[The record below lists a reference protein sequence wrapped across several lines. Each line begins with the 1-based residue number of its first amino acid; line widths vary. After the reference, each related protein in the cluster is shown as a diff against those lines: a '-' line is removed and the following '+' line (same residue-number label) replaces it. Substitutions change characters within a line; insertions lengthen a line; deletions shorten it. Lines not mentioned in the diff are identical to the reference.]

1 MCKFNGN
8 DILKD
13 ALVKLGINLS
23 ELVAMTSIWASPK
36 YCNDLKEK
44 TGTSVRFPNTRRGRV
59 GEERGSVVNGVK
71 IDDNTYA
78 NNAIKYAVGIKRKDI
93 KNFNAC
99 HIYENTCYD
108 ERYHTKIENLVL
120 IPNAIA
126 QLSDNFEEVINCL
139 KYRAFELYGWYPE
152 ESEEPIKPHNY
163 PTNWREPEPYTIIG
177 KDVMLEQEKQTEI
190 EVEKNFYVEREM
202 DEIEKVE
209 NRIPKWFTKEN
220 QINSIILIKFLELL
234 DSSRNNIVSREELK
248 EVCSNYIKDFIGN
261 FNQMANFGE
270 RNHAKVFEIDRDNV
284 WLWQPIAKFVLSEY
298 QKYLISKGM

>member
-1 MCKFNGN
+1 MCKLNGN

-13 ALVKLGINLS
+13 ALIKLGINLS
-23 ELVAMTSIWASPK
+23 ELVAMTSIWASPE
-36 YCNDLKEK
+36 YCNNLKQK
-44 TGTSVRFPNTRRGRV
+44 KGSSTRYPNIRRGRA
-59 GEERGSVVNGVK
+59 GEERGSFIKGVK

-78 NNAIKYAVGIKRKDI
+78 NNAIKYAVGINRKDI

-152 ESEEPIKPHNY
+152 ESEKPVKPHNY
-163 PTNWREPEPYTIIG
+163 PTNWRKPEAYIVEQS
-177 KDVMLEQEKQTEI
+177 VMLEQEKEAEFESEKDSYIAREI
-190 EVEKNFYVEREM
+190 N
-202 DEIEKVE
+202 EIEKVK
-209 NRIPKWFTKEN
+209 NRVPKWFSKDT
-220 QINSIILIKFLELL
+220 QINSFILIRFLELL

-248 EVCSNYIKDFIGN
+248 EVCSNYMNDFPGN

-270 RNHAKVFEIDRDNV
+270 HNHAKVFEIDRDSV
-284 WLWQPIAKFVLSEY
+284 WLWKPVAEFVLSEY
-298 QKYLISKGM
+298 QKYLISKSI